1 MPLTRRRLLAQSLL
15 AAPLASSGLVLP
27 AAAQASP
34 TARAAEPDQWF
45 WFPGHSFCMKSTTVD
60 THGVTGWVL
69 CEAAPRSGVPFH
81 KHAREDESFYV
92 AEGTFELT
100 VGDKT
105 IQGGPGTYA
114 FGPRDIPHRWTNIGE
129 TRGRILNVFTPA
141 GFEQMFYELGLPIPN
156 SAAPPP
162 QNPGPLIAR
171 MSEVTAR
178 YGNTRTGDFKFPQPT
193 HPPAKLPGA

>member
-1 MPLTRRRLLAQSLL
+1 MPLTRRKLLTNYLL
-15 AAPLASSGLVLP
+15 AAPAASVAVLT
-27 AAAQASP
+27 P
-34 TARAAEPDQWF
+34 TTAHAFGVDGAPRAAEPDQWY

-114 FGPRDIPHRWTNIGE
+114 FGPRDVPHRWTNIGE

-141 GFEQMFYELGLPIPN
+141 GFEQMFYELGLPIAN

-162 QNPGPLIAR
+162 QNPAPLIAR
-171 MSEVTAR
+171 MTEVTAR
-178 YGNTRTGDFKFPQPT
+178 YGNTRTGDFKFP
-193 HPPAKLPGA
+193 PPQKPGSPS